1 MNTQAAQTEAQRHL
15 QDGLVLVYHDSDDLG
30 VELRCWF
37 DYEPPERGDRED
49 GVQMSPDYPAMW
61 TLCHVYLPG
70 SNIDIAPVMDSSRIS
85 AIEEAAADGGEPSY
99 F

>member
-1 MNTQAAQTEAQRHL
+1 MNTQENQRHL
-15 QDGLVLVYHDSDDLG
+15 RDGLVLVYFDSDDLG

-70 SNIDIAPVMDSSRIS
+70 STVDIASVMSSERLSEI
-85 AIEEAAADGGEPSY
+85 AEYAAEGGEPWY

>member
-1 MNTQAAQTEAQRHL
+1 MNTQTTQSDAQRHL
-15 QDGLVLVYHDSDDLG
+15 RDGLVLVYFDSDDLG
-30 VELRCWF
+30 VELLCWF

-49 GVQMSPDYPAMW
+49 GLQMSPDYPAMW

-70 SNIDIAPVMDSSRIS
+70 SNVDIAPVMSSGRLS
-85 AIEEAAADGGEPSY
+85 EIEEYAAEGGEPSY

>member
-1 MNTQAAQTEAQRHL
+1 MNTQENQRHL
-15 QDGLVLVYHDSDDLG
+15 RDGLVLVYFDSDDLG

-37 DYEPPERGDRED
+37 DYEPPERGERED

-70 SNIDIAPVMDSSRIS
+70 STVDIASVMSSERLS
-85 AIEEAAADGGEPSY
+85 EIEEYAAEGGEPWY